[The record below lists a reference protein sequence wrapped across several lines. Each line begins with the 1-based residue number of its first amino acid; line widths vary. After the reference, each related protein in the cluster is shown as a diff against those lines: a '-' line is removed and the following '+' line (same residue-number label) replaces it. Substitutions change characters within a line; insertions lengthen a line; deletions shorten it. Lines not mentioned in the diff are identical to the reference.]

1 MNWNK
6 KRVLVTGS
14 SGFVGTALCNR
25 LRSQGAIVTEYD
37 LKHGL
42 DVRDLYTLEHIASSA
57 GVEIIYHL
65 AAQSQVLVANDYP
78 LDCFET
84 NTRGTWNVLEVSR
97 RLPTLQQLVIAS
109 SDKVY
114 GSVTS
119 AVDEAGVFLAR
130 NPYDVS
136 KACADN
142 LANMYIDLYKMPI
155 AVSRSCNIYGA
166 GDENYTRLIP
176 KTIRAVLAG
185 KQPVIYGDGN
195 QTREFVFI
203 RDCIDGYLLLADAK
217 PGAYNFGGEEMTVN
231 AVVESIILLGVGRKA
246 RHIGEEHHE
255 IRNQRLDDTKAREE
269 LGWNRTI
276 TFEQGIHMTY
286 DLYKWEEC

>member
-14 SGFVGTALCNR
+14 SGFVGTALCER
-25 LRSQGAIVTEYD
+25 LRRNGAIVTEYD
-37 LKHGL
+37 LKNGL
-42 DVRDLYTLEHIASSA
+42 DVRDLYILEHIASSS
-57 GVEIIYHL
+57 GVEIIFHL

-84 NTRGTWNVLEVSR
+84 NTRGTWNILEVAR
-97 RLPTLQQLVIAS
+97 RLPTLKQLVIAS

-114 GSVTS
+114 GDVTA
-119 AVDEAGVFLAR
+119 AVGEDGAFLAR

-136 KACADN
+136 KACADT

-155 AVSRSCNIYGA
+155 AISRSCNIYGY
-166 GDENYTRLIP
+166 GDNNFTRLIP
-176 KTIRAVLAG
+176 KTIQAVLSG

-195 QTREFVFI
+195 QTREFVHI
-203 RDCIDGYLLLADAK
+203 NDCVDGYLLLADAK

-231 AVVESIILLGVGRKA
+231 AVVESIILLGVGRNA
-246 RHIGEEHHE
+246 RHVGEEHHE
-255 IRNQRLDDTKAREE
+255 IRNQRLEDTKAREE
-269 LGWNRTI
+269 LGWDRTI
-276 TFEQGIHMTY
+276 SFEDGIAMTFNAYRG
-286 DLYKWEEC
+286 